1 MLAQAVLPTGRAR
14 PGQGLTS
21 ESRPRQTAS
30 AAYVSIAIVKRT
42 TIYFDPEL
50 EALLKAETLRRNQP
64 MAELV
69 REAVREYIVHSRP
82 GSPPGAGEF
91 SSGHADTADRCEE
104 ILTETGFGTSR

>member
-1 MLAQAVLPTGRAR
+1 M
-14 PGQGLTS
+14 
-21 ESRPRQTAS
+21 
-30 AAYVSIAIVKRT
+30 KRT

-69 REAVREYIVHSRP
+69 REAVREYIVRSRP

-91 SSGHADTADRCEE
+91 SSGYADTADRSEE